1 MLLICKSLSWKSPCL
16 LLTATRNAILS
27 SLIEDA
33 YSMTPGLQHWRRMGI
48 GTFSCLLRQGAC
60 CVSSGLR
67 VGGLLASLCLQGEVH
82 LVESEK
88 YHATSSP
95 GNFRLTERSQWN
107 GDCFLFSPEKKKIII
122 EKNVRP
128 VDMKHEEKKVRRT
141 WKMKGMGRR
150 MAWHRSGIGG
160 RSRALAG
167 LAPRS

>member
-95 GNFRLTERSQWN
+95 GNFRLTALLGHSTASFKVLDFVIYLTKGSLRQKGHVYSLVVRHDALVWAAE
-107 GDCFLFSPEKKKIII
+107 GTAPGVHTMPASP
-122 EKNVRP
+122 VACGP
-128 VDMKHEEKKVRRT
+128 F
-141 WKMKGMGRR
+141 
-150 MAWHRSGIGG
+150 
-160 RSRALAG
+160 
-167 LAPRS
+167 